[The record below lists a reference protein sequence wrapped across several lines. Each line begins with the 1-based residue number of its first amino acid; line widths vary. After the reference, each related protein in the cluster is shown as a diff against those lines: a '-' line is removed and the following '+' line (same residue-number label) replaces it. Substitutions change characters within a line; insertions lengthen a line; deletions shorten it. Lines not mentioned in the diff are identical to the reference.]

1 MSVATTSADIALP
14 TATVDSTAGTV
25 PTVST
30 SFVSSVPA
38 SVVVVPSSGA
48 VSHSVVDS
56 DSDSESEMAD
66 SQSSNQ
72 FSPKQFRGL
81 TTENA
86 KDWIRQFDNFC
97 TYKAFEEQKKMALLR
112 SFWWSPL
119 LPGMTVYR
127 NLILI
132 PGST

>member
-86 KDWIRQFDNFC
+86 KDWIRQFDNVC
-97 TYKAFEEQKKMALLR
+97 TYKAFEEQKKMALFKVL
-112 SFWWSPL
+112 FCCCL
-119 LPGMTVYR
+119 V
-127 NLILI
+127 
-132 PGST
+132 